1 MPLQK
6 AAEGKVTTTSA
17 TIVQEA
23 EPAASKKGKAKSKPA
38 PEAAVKE
45 ALKEA
50 EKLLEAEPMDVGEV
64 GPGAFLTHA

>member
-6 AAEGKVTTTSA
+6 PAEGKVTTTSA

-23 EPAASKKGKAKSKPA
+23 EPAASKKGKSKPKPA

-64 GPGAFLTHA
+64 GPEAFLTHA